1 MLNRSFPGSC
11 YIDRGIVRLIDHRAA
26 LTAQTL
32 LRSCEF
38 APHRTGRRCH
48 ARDASGLTADAG
60 NCLDKFTT
68 QKAITVQLNSSHE
81 YHI

>member
-26 LTAQTL
+26 LT
-32 LRSCEF
+32 CEF